1 MVSATPAGTPVLP
14 ALGQPEIVGCDV
26 LVVVVVVLGAVVVV
40 DGFVVVGGFVVV
52 VVGSFVVVVV
62 LGGAVVVLVALA
74 AVVVLVGVGRWL
86 PHQRPR
92 AEFEASATSCGHF
105 HEAAT
110 AS

>member
-1 MVSATPAGTPVLP
+1 
-14 ALGQPEIVGCDV
+14 LGQPDSVGCDE

-40 DGFVVVGGFVVV
+40 DD
-52 VVGSFVVVVV
+52 FVVVVV

-74 AVVVLVGVGRWL
+74 VVVVLVGVGRWL

-92 AEFEASATSCGHF
+92 AEFEAFSTSCGHF